1 METQDE
7 FFQYLEEIYEQQAYC
22 LEDLKSYVGL
32 PDDDPDLLIFAK
44 SKNYFPVTNQPEW
57 TDKLAEVFSMR
68 WKDRDEKRT
77 TYYSFDSHT
86 TMNIFNT
93 TYDDGGSSL
102 FVVTLEG
109 GEFGVEFFAR
119 FDGVWH
125 FEPKWVKEA
134 PLLKQWLQAPKAV
147 IAVYSANDVYLEPSP
162 GWIT

>member
-22 LEDLKSYVGL
+22 LEDVKSYVRL
-32 PDDDPDLLIFAK
+32 PDDDPDLLAFAE
-44 SKNYFPVTNQPEW
+44 SKNYFPVMSRPEW
-57 TDKLAEVFSMR
+57 TDKLAELFGMR

-86 TMNIFNT
+86 TMNIFNR
-93 TYDDGGSSL
+93 TYEDGGSSL

-109 GEFGVEFFAR
+109 GEFGVEFIAQL
-119 FDGVWH
+119 DGDWH

-147 IAVYSANDVYLEPSP
+147 IAVYSERCVS
-162 GWIT
+162 